1 MGRRGSESNGQFP
14 QYGVQSLFE
23 KKLKIEG
30 GVLPTKNNT
39 CCSFKCVSVLI
50 GCFLLSD
57 LPDVFG
63 NNRAMKRCPLVVQG
77 F

>member
-1 MGRRGSESNGQFP
+1 MNQTDNFP
-14 QYGVQSLFE
+14 IMVFNLFLK
-23 KKLKIEG
+23 KKLKMEG
-30 GVLPTKNNT
+30 GVLPTRNNT

-63 NNRAMKRCPLVVQG
+63 NNRAMKKCPLVV
-77 F
+77 